1 MPEMSGFT
9 VIQRLKANPETK
21 NIPIIVNSS
30 MTGDNNKREAASL
43 GADGFIDKTKSENI
57 LPLIVEKMNDMEKR
71 LLPQ

>member
-1 MPEMSGFT
+1 
-9 VIQRLKANPETK
+9 
-21 NIPIIVNSS
+21 